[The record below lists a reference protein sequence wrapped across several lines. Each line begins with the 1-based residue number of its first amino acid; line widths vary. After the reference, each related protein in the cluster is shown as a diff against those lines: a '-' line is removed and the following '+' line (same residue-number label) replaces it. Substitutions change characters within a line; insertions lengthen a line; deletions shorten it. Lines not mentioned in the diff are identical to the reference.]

1 MTTKNIGV
9 IVASTIAAAAVVFT
23 TLKVFVLKRQ
33 SGKQPQDS
41 EKDIDIITKDTPLT
55 DENSL
60 IVKS

>member
-33 SGKQPQDS
+33 SGKQQQGS

-55 DENSL
+55 DESSM